1 MVSSSACKFRSVY
14 PYCWSKQPHLSLL
27 FMPWTSCLKGARSCW
42 HLLRYICFESVY
54 QFFRVTHRSQCFF
67 CRRCSAMPLLVSPF
81 VTVVF
86 SQSHVTFLPVSPTY
100 RWRWLP
106 LTLSLCLSPTTV
118 LFRTLLAQMITLQT
132 TRQILLDSN
141 YVTNRHLSALL
152 TSMTSCCW
160 LKACQQWIQHE

>member
-14 PYCWSKQPHLSLL
+14 PYCWSKQAHLSLL
-27 FMPWTSCLKGARSCW
+27 FMSWISS
-42 HLLRYICFESVY
+42 LLRYICSESVY
-54 QFFRVTHRSQCFF
+54 QFFGVSHRSQCFF
-67 CRRCSAMPLLVSPF
+67 CRRCSAMSLLVPPLILSLLCSASL
-81 VTVVF
+81 VLR
-86 SQSHVTFLPVSPTY
+86 FLPVSPTY

-106 LTLSLCLSPTTV
+106 LTLSLCLPPTTV

>member
-14 PYCWSKQPHLSLL
+14 PYCWSKQAHLSLL
-27 FMPWTSCLKGARSCW
+27 FMSWISS
-42 HLLRYICFESVY
+42 LLRHICSESVY
-54 QFFRVTHRSQCFF
+54 QFFGVSHRSQCFF

-106 LTLSLCLSPTTV
+106 LTLSLCLPPTTV

-152 TSMTSCCW
+152 TSMTSCYW